1 MNENIEVL
9 EVSDKV
15 DSSNN
20 NTNDV
25 VPKKR
30 MPFVVF
36 SILMGVIFVV
46 TFILIHFVFS
56 NFLYD
61 NIENYPF
68 GKGIIGEAILA
79 VLVFLV
85 MLLWKNSYV
94 FTQKKEKFSK
104 GLVYGTFYLTFG
116 CIIMF
121 FTSFSGDVNVR
132 SIINLAIFCF
142 LIGVYEEFLCRGWL
156 LNEFLERYGKDNKSI
171 FLCIC
176 ISGIIFGL
184 LHSINVINGSMSSVD
199 VIVQVI
205 SAAASGIGFGTIY
218 YKTKNIW
225 SVVFLHAFWDFSLML
240 SETATVETVMMS
252 SKGSAIVNL
261 IFGILLAVVELGIV
275 RPFRKDLINSDP
287 KKGKVI
293 GNGIGLGIL
302 YCVLIIVFAMVGVSH
317 GGETYEFDK
326 IEFNSTKITTDN
338 IETYRIN
345 SPMNDVGGENYNYS
359 LYYDSDK
366 KALIF
371 KNDNTNDLVEL
382 EKESLYDYIIAEY
395 DDKYILGYVISDD
408 ATNNIF
414 KYNIID
420 KTDLSNS
427 KEFLTTIHD
436 KMKSYA
442 ISDIGELVTIE
453 DGDNGDFYVAV
464 KTEDFGYFVLTD
476 DNKMSVYTGL
486 NN

>member
-1 MNENIEVL
+1 
-9 EVSDKV
+9 
-15 DSSNN
+15 
-20 NTNDV
+20 
-25 VPKKR
+25 
-30 MPFVVF
+30 
-36 SILMGVIFVV
+36 
-46 TFILIHFVFS
+46 
-56 NFLYD
+56 
-61 NIENYPF
+61 
-68 GKGIIGEAILA
+68 
-79 VLVFLV
+79 
-85 MLLWKNSYV
+85 
-94 FTQKKEKFSK
+94 
-104 GLVYGTFYLTFG
+104 
-116 CIIMF
+116 
-121 FTSFSGDVNVR
+121 
-132 SIINLAIFCF
+132 
-142 LIGVYEEFLCRGWL
+142 
-156 LNEFLERYGKDNKSI
+156 
-171 FLCIC
+171 
-176 ISGIIFGL
+176 
-184 LHSINVINGSMSSVD
+184 MSSVD

-240 SETATVETVMMS
+240 SETATVETVMMT

-261 IFGILLAVVELGIV
+261 IFGILLAVIELGIV
-275 RPFRKDLINSDP
+275 RPFRKDLINSNP

-293 GNGIGLGIL
+293 GNGIVLGII
-302 YCVLIIVFAMVGVSH
+302 YFVLIIVFAMVDVSH

-382 EKESLYDYIIAEY
+382 DKGDLYDYILAESN
-395 DDKYILGYVISDD
+395 DKYILGYVISDE
-408 ATNNIF
+408 ATNSIF
-414 KYNIID
+414 KYKIID
-420 KTDLSNS
+420 KSDLSNS
-427 KEFLTTIHD
+427 KEFLDTVHK